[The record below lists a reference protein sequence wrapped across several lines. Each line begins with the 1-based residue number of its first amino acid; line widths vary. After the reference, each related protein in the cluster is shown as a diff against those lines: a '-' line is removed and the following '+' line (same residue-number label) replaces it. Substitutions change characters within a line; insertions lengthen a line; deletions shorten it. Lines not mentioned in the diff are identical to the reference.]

1 MGSQNSTLSESNQSH
16 YTLHEMK
23 GTEKNEKEEKIV
35 RRVVSKQKVQAR
47 EKLNEGFELI
57 LFENASAAA
66 KASLLVGVGDI
77 GITPIVTSNSLIEQ
91 LDLPYI
97 GALRDL
103 SASPACVI
111 SGGRAMHSIRIFG
124 DQRLI
129 VVVADSKV
137 KEAKHA
143 QQLVDA
149 LVKCLPHFQ
158 STMIFCAEGSPT
170 ETTERMERKELQFV
184 CTNESHVDKLME
196 LNHKPLQEAVIAG
209 ISGGILAECT
219 TAFSQDFDVCIL
231 LAPTCSFYP
240 DIWAS
245 VLIIQTLSELLA
257 FETNTDTLER
267 NAKKL
272 EDKAKELMGIH
283 EAGITSSSSLYM

>member
-1 MGSQNSTLSESNQSH
+1 
-16 YTLHEMK
+16 MK
-23 GTEKNEKEEKIV
+23 GTQEKNEKDEKII
-35 RRVVSKQKVQAR
+35 RRVVVKQTVQSR
-47 EKLNEGFELI
+47 VQLNDSYELI
-57 LFENASAAA
+57 LFTNASAAE
-66 KASLLVGVGDI
+66 KAPVLVGVGDI
-77 GITPIVTSNSLIEQ
+77 GITPIITSNSLIEQ

-103 SASPACVI
+103 NASPACVI
-111 SGGRAMHSIRIFG
+111 SGGRAMHSVRIYG

-129 VVVADSKV
+129 VIVADSKV
-137 KEAKHA
+137 KDAKHS
-143 QQLVDA
+143 QHLVDA
-149 LVKCLPHFQ
+149 LVKCLARLK
-158 STMIFCAEGSPT
+158 SKMIFCAEGSPT

-184 CTNESHVDKLME
+184 CTEESYVDRLME

-219 TAFSQDFDVCIL
+219 TALEEDFDVCIL

-245 VLIIQTLSELLA
+245 VLIIQTLSELLS

-283 EAGITSSSSLYM
+283 EAGISSSSSLYM